1 MLSFAMLGAMAPGLV
16 VSMLEVKTA
25 TWMYI
30 VPMLSNQTLLRELA
44 KAGQLPALPYLL
56 TFLSSAL
63 PALAVVAFASWRM
76 KSERY
81 VLAV

>member
-1 MLSFAMLGAMAPGLV
+1 
-16 VSMLEVKTA
+16 
-25 TWMYI
+25 MYI

-44 KAGQLPALPYLL
+44 KAGQLDALPYVL

-63 PALAVVAFASWRM
+63 PAIGVVAFASWRM